1 MALFHFRI
9 KSDKKPDGSKISAVM
24 HVNYIRREGAFSDFD
39 RTTSIDH
46 FNGNFISSAE
56 INDACN
62 GIDTLLYSTDDF
74 GSIRNSSG
82 GIELSYNSSPTT
94 ISIALLLAHKSM
106 NHQPLIIS
114 GSDDFKKSVINAAI
128 SDDLPVSFADQCLQN
143 LFIHHKELFENERK
157 SFISNGGTFVTNRHN
172 TQPLITP
179 FNRQSIQAV
188 AKIGLRLPSL
198 SQLPLVHS
206 ESQRTDLLLLADES
220 RKLEQLSKELYN
232 HVRWDFSDERKKLAE
247 RTADKILENINENLA
262 HLSAKSHV
270 EYINRENA
278 FAHRGGCVFHFHHLP
293 KWANDDPKKF
303 FRAADKYEGCGNR
316 RYVEIEFALPNELH
330 SVEQYRQ
337 IIDAF
342 IAKHLNDHYY
352 TYAIHEKIGAL
363 SNGQR
368 HPHVHI
374 MFSERLID
382 DVEKIKERSPKN
394 FFKYPA
400 RKKKDGSQ
408 PSFDEKFKRGSPKSR
423 KWCDHSFITQLR
435 ADFAL
440 IQNDVLAKNGFS
452 IRVDYRSLKAQKEEA
467 ERNGDSFLA
476 KLFDRLPEE
485 YIGIISSQDDNSP
498 HLAQLK
504 EFRALRQQHFD
515 TVLKLDS
522 MAKEL
527 TELETKDA
535 VQFSS
540 INAKNFIDS
549 NEFSAQTFDSEEL
562 KTLRTNLLN
571 AVAEVN
577 KWKRVIISQHDAE
590 EQAKLEYMTKS
601 ERQLWLN
608 YSSTVSQIHHL
619 QEFLK
624 NLQQPKVSQADS
636 LQAYEDI
643 VASVK
648 KKIIALNAS
657 TGLLEKS
664 IANINK
670 KLDSPDF
677 KKNILLVTHHIL
689 QDNSFARKKLKQ
701 ACCNLD
707 RAVDQLRDAIVSK
720 SVSNEKKEIFKTKK
734 VYDLV
739 RRHFFALKKDYEKT
753 LDLKFELQQK
763 IVSQPRAID
772 MAKNLFLHGN
782 LKALRADFRKYRKDE
797 QLFSKN
803 LSDFCLREKNFLN
816 RDWSVEERPLFLQE
830 KYFIDKQKIL
840 LEIEHKRLANLKIS
854 LENRAAELELICQKP
869 DSQEKIQDIATG
881 ILRKNFKFVRRLE
894 ETESRLK
901 HLSQRINHAKK
912 QMDALKSLLAIDN
925 RHTCYKVVSSD
936 NPSSSES
943 LASIIADAIL
953 REPDAVQCVAR
964 FDGDYLEME
973 KSWQLMSVFDK
984 AELIRKKIIRDL

>member
-24 HVNYIRREGAFSDFD
+24 HVNYIRREGTFSDID

-46 FNGNFISSAE
+46 FCGNFISSAE

-62 GIDTLLYSTDDF
+62 GIDTLLYHTDDF
-74 GSIRNSSG
+74 GSIRNSSS
-82 GIELSYNSSPTT
+82 GIELSDNSSPTT
-94 ISIALLLAHKSM
+94 ISIALLLAHKAM

-114 GSDDFKKSVINAAI
+114 GSDLFKKSVINAAI
-128 SDDLPVSFADQCLQN
+128 SDDLPVSFADPLIQN
-143 LFIHHKELFENERK
+143 FFIHHKELIENERY
-157 SFISNGGTFVTNRHN
+157 SFISNGGTFVTKRHN
-172 TQPLITP
+172 PKQCSSPL
-179 FNRQSIQAV
+179 NSKSIETV
-188 AKIGLRLPSL
+188 AQIGLRLPTL

-206 ESQRTDLLLLADES
+206 ESQRTDLLLPSDES
-220 RKLEQLSKELYN
+220 RQLEQLSKDLYHN
-232 HVRWDFSDERKKLAE
+232 VRWDFSDERKKLAE

-278 FAHRGGCVFHFHHLP
+278 FAKRGGCIFQAHHLP

-435 ADFAL
+435 ADFAH
-440 IQNDVLAKNGFS
+440 IQNDILAKNGFS
-452 IRVDYRSLKAQKEEA
+452 IRVDHRSLKAQKEEA
-467 ERNGDSFLA
+467 ERNGDTFLS

-485 YIGIISSQDDNSP
+485 YIGIISAQDDNSP

-535 VQFSS
+535 VQISS

-549 NEFSAQTFDSEEL
+549 KDFSAQSFDSEEL
-562 KTLRTNLLN
+562 KTLRNNLLN

-624 NLQQPKVSQADS
+624 NLHQPKESQADA
-636 LQAYEDI
+636 LQAYDDI
-643 VASVK
+643 VAGVN
-648 KKIIALNAS
+648 KKIIALNAT
-657 TGLLEKS
+657 TGLMEKS

-677 KKNILLVTHHIL
+677 RKNILLVTHHIL
-689 QDNSFARKKLKQ
+689 QGNSFARKKLKQ

-707 RAVDQLRDAIVSK
+707 RAVDQLRDAIFNK
-720 SVSNEKKEIFKTKK
+720 TISNENKEIFKTKE

-753 LDLKFELQQK
+753 LDLKFDLQQK
-763 IVSQPRAID
+763 IISPPRALD

-782 LKALRADFRKYRKDE
+782 LKALRADLRKYCKDE
-797 QLFSKN
+797 QRFSKN

-840 LEIEHKRLANLKIS
+840 LDIEHQRLANLKIS
-854 LENRAAELELICQKP
+854 LENRANELEHFCQKTE
-869 DSQEKIQDIATG
+869 SQEKIQDIATG

-901 HLSQRINHAKK
+901 LLSQRIKHAKK
-912 QMDALKSLLAIDN
+912 QMVALKSQLSMDN

-936 NPSSSES
+936 NSSSSES

-953 REPDAVQCVAR
+953 REPDAVPLVAR
-964 FDGDYLEME
+964 
-973 KSWQLMSVFDK
+973 SVDNDSRFNKDWVWLSEFDK
-984 AELIRKKIIRDL
+984 DEIMIKKIVRDL